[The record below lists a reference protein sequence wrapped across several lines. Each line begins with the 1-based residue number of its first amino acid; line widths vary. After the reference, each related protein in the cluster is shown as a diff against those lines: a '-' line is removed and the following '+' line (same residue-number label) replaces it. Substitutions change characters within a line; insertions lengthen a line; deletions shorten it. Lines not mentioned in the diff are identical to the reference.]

1 MTPQHRLRDR
11 EAKRLRGLEVDHQL
25 ELGRLH
31 HRQEA
36 LRALRD
42 RIARQ
47 RSEPTTEKEH
57 LARRIRRALG
67 RLLRP
72 SSTSG

>member
-1 MTPQHRLRDR
+1 MSEP
-11 EAKRLRGLEVDHQL
+11 HQIGPGGCTKPSFPL
-25 ELGRLH
+25 DPGPR
-31 HRQEA
+31 RPGEA